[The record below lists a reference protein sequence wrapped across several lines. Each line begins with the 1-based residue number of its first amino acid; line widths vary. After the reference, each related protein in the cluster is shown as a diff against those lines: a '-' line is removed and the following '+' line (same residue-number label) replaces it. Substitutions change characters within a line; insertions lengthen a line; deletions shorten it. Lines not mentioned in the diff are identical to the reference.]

1 MARSHRNRQPLVILI
16 GTAIILTQETR
27 CIIPNHPICHVQ
39 LVKTAIWPR
48 YFSVNALRGG
58 GLPSDDPSKKEG
70 LSDAQKRIIDIE
82 TEMARTQKNKA
93 TMGHLCALKARLAA
107 LKRLVTEQSTSK
119 SGGPGDGFEVR
130 ATGDARVGFIGF
142 PSVGKST
149 LLTKL
154 TGYSSPAKRMLTQ
167 NSAPAHVHPRWSIA
181 GCFQRR
187 RTTSSQPSR
196 AYLGLCTTPAQRSR

>member
-1 MARSHRNRQPLVILI
+1 MSRQRNSQSLRILI
-16 GTAIILTQETR
+16 GTAFILAQEIR
-27 CIIPNHPICHVQ
+27 CIVQ
-39 LVKTAIWPR
+39 KPPSCCVNKAILPR
-48 YFSVNALRGG
+48 FLTVNALRGG

-154 TGYSSPAKRMLTQ
+154 TG
-167 NSAPAHVHPRWSIA
+167 
-181 GCFQRR
+181 
-187 RTTSSQPSR
+187 
-196 AYLGLCTTPAQRSR
+196 

>member
-1 MARSHRNRQPLVILI
+1 MPRSRQNRSLLILI
-16 GTAIILTQETR
+16 STAIVLTQETR
-27 CIIPNHPICHVQ
+27 CIFQNPPICHVQ
-39 LVKTAIWPR
+39 QISTAISER
-48 YFSVNALRGG
+48 YFPLNALRGG

-154 TGYSSPAKRMLTQ
+154 TG
-167 NSAPAHVHPRWSIA
+167 
-181 GCFQRR
+181 
-187 RTTSSQPSR
+187 
-196 AYLGLCTTPAQRSR
+196 

>member
-1 MARSHRNRQPLVILI
+1 MFPPSNSRKFSVLCLICCWAVILTEHRI
-16 GTAIILTQETR
+16 VSTDLAVVQRNVPIRTSM
-27 CIIPNHPICHVQ
+27 HPCCQSQTSH
-39 LVKTAIWPR
+39 LLNNSLSR
-48 YFSVNALRGG
+48 RLRGG
-58 GLPSDDPSKKEG
+58 GLPSEDASKKEG

-107 LKRLVTEQSTSK
+107 LKRLVTEQSASK
-119 SGGPGDGFEVR
+119 SGGPGEGFEVR

-154 TGYSSPAKRMLTQ
+154 TGCAP
-167 NSAPAHVHPRWSIA
+167 SASLI
-181 GCFQRR
+181 
-187 RTTSSQPSR
+187 
-196 AYLGLCTTPAQRSR
+196 